1 MRRKLLPYCEERQS
15 KTDMIVLHAVAYDV
29 TAAIKSFCDNKV
41 SSHYIV
47 AEDGEI
53 WQLVG
58 EKKRARHAGVSY
70 WREIEDINSHSI
82 GIEFCSKSLGQ
93 KKFTSAQIKSGIGLI
108 KKLVKKYKIRPEN
121 IVGHSDIAP
130 RRKAD
135 PGKAFFWKELA
146 KEGVGFWYNLSDAKK
161 INDFSVEELL
171 EIIGYDTKDICASAY
186 AFCRRFLPDKVTE
199 VKEVTELI
207 NNVGRAN
214 DELLADEKFLQVL
227 RAVAYKYCNES
238 KTPCKI

>member
-1 MRRKLLPYCEERQS
+1 MRRKLLPYYGIRKS
-15 KTDMIVLHAVAYDV
+15 KIDMIVLHAVAYDV
-29 TAAIKSFCDNKV
+29 EEAIKSFCDNEV

-47 AEDGEI
+47 DENGEI

-58 EKKRARHAGVSY
+58 EKRRARHAGVSY
-70 WREIEDINSHSI
+70 WQGVEDVNSHSI
-82 GIEFCSKSLGQ
+82 GIEFCSKTLGQ
-93 KKFTSAQIKSGIGLI
+93 KKFEPAQIKSGIELI

-130 RRKAD
+130 TRKPD

-146 KEGVGFWYNLSDAKK
+146 KEGLGFWYNLSDAKK

-171 EIIGYDTKDICASAY
+171 EIIGYDTSDVYASAY
-186 AFCRRFLPDKVTE
+186 AFCRRFLPDKVSE
-199 VKEVTELI
+199 VDNVAELVD
-207 NNVGRAN
+207 NVGRA
-214 DELLADEKFLQVL
+214 DDKLLNDEKFLQVL
-227 RAVAYKYCNES
+227 KAVAYKYCNES